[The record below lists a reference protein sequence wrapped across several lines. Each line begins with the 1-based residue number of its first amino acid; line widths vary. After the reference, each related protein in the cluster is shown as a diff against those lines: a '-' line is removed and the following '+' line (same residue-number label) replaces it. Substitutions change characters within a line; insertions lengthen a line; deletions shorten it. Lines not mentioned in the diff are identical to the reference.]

1 MAKRQA
7 TKTLGELEMAV
18 LEHLWTR
25 GSGDTHEVHAAIG
38 RRRNITYNTVQ
49 STLKRLQEK
58 RLLDRSKVSHA
69 FVYSPRLSR
78 EEYARLELKRVID
91 DVMGGRSE
99 SMVAAFVDL
108 TERAGSDE
116 LERLEQVVAAR
127 LNKSKNRP

>member
-1 MAKRQA
+1 
-7 TKTLGELEMAV
+7 MAV

-49 STLKRLQEK
+49 STLKRLQVK
-58 RLLDRSKVSHA
+58 KLLNRSKVSHA

-78 EEYARLELKRVID
+78 EEYARQELKRVID
-91 DVMGGRSE
+91 DVMGGHSE
-99 SMVAAFVDL
+99 NLVAAFVDL

-127 LNKSKNRP
+127 INKSKNRP

>member
-58 RLLDRSKVSHA
+58 GLLNRNKVSHA

-78 EEYARLELKRVID
+78 EEFARLELKRVID
-91 DVMGGRSE
+91 DVMGGHSE

-116 LERLEQVVAAR
+116 LERLEQIVAAR
-127 LNKSKNRP
+127 INKKKNQP